1 MFAGLWETW
10 VGPNGEETDTAAIV
24 TTAANQT
31 LHPIHHRMPVILE
44 KDDFAA
50 WLDCAHVDALQ
61 AQEMLKPGRDDRFD
75 AYEVSPEVNRVV
87 NDGPHVLEPYTATEP
102 AEEAP
107 KQKRKRPEDDRQASL
122 F

>member
-1 MFAGLWETW
+1 
-10 VGPNGEETDTAAIV
+10 
-24 TTAANQT
+24 
-31 LHPIHHRMPVILE
+31 
-44 KDDFAA
+44 
-50 WLDCAHVDALQ
+50 
-61 AQEMLKPGRDDRFD
+61 
-75 AYEVSPEVNRVV
+75 VV